1 MNLTLNA
8 LNKVKDTCGKLTA
21 LESLF
26 AAENEMELF
35 ADIQNLTAS
44 VDSTMRLLDDLRDAM
59 NYVKVNGY
67 SDEWFDSINKDGA
80 LEGLVTFDM
89 PKFFDGPAG
98 RAQACMEGFL
108 DTVKEWILKGL
119 KFVLDLLN
127 KIMDWRFK
135 IMKVFD
141 SRTWKEKGEE
151 LDRKIGALCASNAA
165 KAWFEAHS
173 IKAEGFYDSYKM
185 RLYVGNTI
193 VLLQSIKP
201 NLEEPFNED
210 IISESISGI
219 ASLTAVNTLN
229 LRKEF
234 IVRLQK
240 TLNSKGIKYNN
251 VKNDGM
257 ELKFDPS
264 GSKYV
269 KFIGLESGTDLP
281 KKDVEFFSV
290 EELQKAVG
298 EEMTVLNTLVDSMN
312 SVGTDIYYALKKAQT
327 QYSNEYNQLRK
338 DPQTAALTEERQR
351 VLMIS
356 IGLTQCALAVVMQT
370 QKFSDKCNA
379 VCQYNQKILDA
390 IADDIAKQKPKP

>member
-8 LNKVKDTCGKLTA
+8 LNKVKDTCEKCTA

-35 ADIQNLTAS
+35 ADIQNLNAS
-44 VDSTMRLLDDLRDAM
+44 VDSTMRLLDDLQDAM
-59 NYVKVNGY
+59 KHLKVNGY
-67 SDEWFDSINKDGA
+67 SDEWFDSLNKDGA
-80 LEGLVTFDM
+80 LEGLVTFEM

-98 RAQACMEGFL
+98 RAQACQEGFIE
-108 DTVKEWILKGL
+108 TIKEWIIKGL

-127 KIMDWRFK
+127 KVMDWRFK
-135 IMKVFD
+135 IMKIFD
-141 SRTWKEKGEE
+141 NRTWKEKAEE
-151 LDRKIGALCASNAA
+151 LDKKIGALCVSEAA
-165 KAWFEAHS
+165 RAWFEAHS
-173 IKAEGFYDSYKM
+173 IKAEGFYDSNKM

-193 VLLQSIKP
+193 VLLQAIKP

-210 IISESISGI
+210 IISSSVSGL
-219 ASLTAVNTLN
+219 ASLTNVNTLN

-240 TLNSKGIKYNN
+240 TLNSKGVKYNN

-257 ELKFDPS
+257 ELKFDPT

-298 EEMTVLNTLVDSMN
+298 EEMSILNVLVDSMN
-312 SVGTDIYYALKKAQT
+312 ANSTDIYYALRKSQT

-338 DPQTAALTEERQR
+338 DPQTAALTEERQK

-356 IGLTQCALAVVMQT
+356 VGLTQCALAVVMQT
-370 QKFSDKCNA
+370 QKFIDKCNA
-379 VCQYNQKILDA
+379 VCQYNQKVLQA
-390 IADDIAKQKPKP
+390 IADDIAKKPKP

>member
-1 MNLTLNA
+1 M
-8 LNKVKDTCGKLTA
+8 
-21 LESLF
+21 
-26 AAENEMELF
+26 
-35 ADIQNLTAS
+35 
-44 VDSTMRLLDDLRDAM
+44 
-59 NYVKVNGY
+59 
-67 SDEWFDSINKDGA
+67 
-80 LEGLVTFDM
+80 
-89 PKFFDGPAG
+89 
-98 RAQACMEGFL
+98 
-108 DTVKEWILKGL
+108 
-119 KFVLDLLN
+119 
-127 KIMDWRFK
+127 
-135 IMKVFD
+135 
-141 SRTWKEKGEE
+141 
-151 LDRKIGALCASNAA
+151 
-165 KAWFEAHS
+165 
-173 IKAEGFYDSYKM
+173 
-185 RLYVGNTI
+185 
-193 VLLQSIKP
+193 
-201 NLEEPFNED
+201 
-210 IISESISGI
+210 
-219 ASLTAVNTLN
+219 NTLN

-370 QKFSDKCNA
+370 QKFIDKCNA